1 MPRDVKLTVHGDDFL
16 VTGSRSDLLWLRDK
30 LGSKYEVKTHL
41 LGPEDEQDIKT
52 FKQGG
57 PMESSW
63 LGL

>member
-1 MPRDVKLTVHGDDFL
+1 MHDDDFL

-30 LGSKYEVKTHL
+30 LGSKDEVKTHL

-52 FKQGG
+52 FKHCG

-63 LGL
+63 LGI